1 MHSVFLEGK
10 EKSKGRDFKV
20 GGIIEL
26 NFSRKF
32 GNLQIILALRRMK
45 ASLNNLCDQKVFSGP
60 LSLSILKYI
69 SEKRKN
75 KNKPPSTMHFDCID
89 NIIDIWA
96 MHLAEVKQGQLQG
109 GNGLP
114 GALEQLK
121 ARSPPPSPPL
131 TPSQGRHPGK
141 VPPTYGMRQLSK
153 LFPAC
158 STTGR

>member
-1 MHSVFLEGK
+1 
-10 EKSKGRDFKV
+10 
-20 GGIIEL
+20 
-26 NFSRKF
+26 
-32 GNLQIILALRRMK
+32 
-45 ASLNNLCDQKVFSGP
+45 
-60 LSLSILKYI
+60 
-69 SEKRKN
+69 
-75 KNKPPSTMHFDCID
+75 
-89 NIIDIWA
+89 

-153 LFPAC
+153 LFPAWPLR
-158 STTGR
+158 STAKLPHLGFNEVEDVMDAAVS